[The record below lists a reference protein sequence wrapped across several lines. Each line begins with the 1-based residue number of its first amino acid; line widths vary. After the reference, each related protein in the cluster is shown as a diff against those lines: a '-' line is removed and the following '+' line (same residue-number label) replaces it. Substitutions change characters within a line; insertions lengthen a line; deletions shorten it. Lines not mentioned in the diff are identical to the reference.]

1 MATWTPRTT
10 APAYGTTPY
19 DWNAYTRYQ
28 CTWYAYW
35 RVQEGYGIT
44 DPPCWQTGSGSSGS
58 GAYND
63 AKTWLSHYRDPW
75 VAHPIADGSV
85 PTEGDIIV
93 FTGNFGHVVVVE
105 KDNGDGTLCVSDY
118 NLISGYET
126 FGYKTD
132 YEYGN
137 RISGYMNTGACIG
150 YLHYPYGTPSPP
162 DPPTPPTPDIL
173 TEIIVSGK
181 ITREKKGVS
190 INVKLFK
197 E

>member
-1 MATWTPRTT
+1 MATWTSRTT
-10 APAYGTTPY
+10 APTYGTTPY

-35 RVQEGYGIT
+35 RVQEGYNIS
-44 DPPCWQTGSGSSGS
+44 DPPCWHTGSGSSGS
-58 GAYND
+58 GYYTD
-63 AKTWLSHYRDPW
+63 AKTWLDHYRDPW
-75 VAHPIADGSV
+75 VAHPISDGSA

-93 FTGNFGHVVVVE
+93 FTGNFGHLVVVE
-105 KDNGDGTLCVSDY
+105 KDNGNGTLCVSDY
-118 NLISGYET
+118 NLIGGSET
-126 FGYKTD
+126 FGYKAD
-132 YEYGN
+132 YTYGD
-137 RISGYMNTGACIG
+137 RIYGYMNTGACIG